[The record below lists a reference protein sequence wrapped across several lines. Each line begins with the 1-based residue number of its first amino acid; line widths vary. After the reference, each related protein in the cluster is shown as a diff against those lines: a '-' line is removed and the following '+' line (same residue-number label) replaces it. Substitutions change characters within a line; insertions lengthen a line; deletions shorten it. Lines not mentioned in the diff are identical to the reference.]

1 LSVDDILL
9 LGRVAFVVALYLFLL
24 ALALLLRRELRARS
38 LTQGER
44 APGDLLVMEPG
55 ETGLEAGE
63 RIPLLSTTSVGRDSA
78 NDIVLDDTFISSEH
92 ATVTWN
98 GKGWVLSDSGSTNGT
113 RLNGKDVRRPVAMKP
128 GDVVEFGQI
137 KFKMVE
143 L

>member
-24 ALALLLRRELRARS
+24 SLALLLRRELRSRS

-55 ETGLEAGE
+55 ETGMEAGE

-113 RLNGKDVRRPVAMKP
+113 RLNGKDVRRSVAMKP

>member
-1 LSVDDILL
+1 MSVDDILL

-24 ALALLLRRELRARS
+24 VLALLLRRELRVRS
-38 LTQGER
+38 LVQGER

-55 ETGLEAGE
+55 ESGLEAGE
-63 RIPLLSTTSVGRDSA
+63 RIPLLSTTSVGRDSS
-78 NDIVLDDTFISSEH
+78 NDIVLDDTFISAAH

-98 GKGWVLSDSGSTNGT
+98 GKGWVLTDAGSTNGT

-128 GDVVEFGQI
+128 GDIVEFGQI
-137 KFKMVE
+137 KFKMVA

>member
-1 LSVDDILL
+1 MSVDDILL

-24 ALALLLRRELRARS
+24 SLALLLRRELRSRS

-55 ETGLEAGE
+55 ETGMEAGE

-98 GKGWVLSDSGSTNGT
+98 GKGWILSDSGSTNGT
-113 RLNGKDVRRPVAMKP
+113 RLNGKDVRRSVAMKP